1 MLGKVLGVVLG
12 VEGGLPLPGL
22 ANFDEVVAG
31 QFKLVGGKFPG
42 LLEYVLLGRGAQF
55 LANFLR

>member
-1 MLGKVLGVVLG
+1 MLGKVLGVVLR

-31 QFKLVGGKFPG
+31 QFKLVGGEFSG
-42 LLEYVLLGRGAQF
+42 LLEDVLLGRGAQLF
-55 LANFLR
+55 ANFL